1 MIEPGERVHS
11 LMITRSWNTPLL
23 QRRLLP
29 DFANGAE
36 QATMERMEHLEKPS
50 VENASV
56 ESPPTENS
64 APATDQRL
72 VNLSRRS
79 VLLGGIGFLAA
90 CSGATTD
97 STAPASADIVLGGE
111 DPETSAAEVGPTPT
125 PDPERSPI
133 KPASFDY
140 LEGNPGTLT
149 DFAGT
154 PLVINF
160 FASWC
165 PPCRKELPDFE
176 EISQKYS
183 GQVEFLGF
191 SVSDDAET
199 TRELLAETG
208 VTFPVGMDPDQSIHF
223 DLGGIA
229 MPTTLFVDRFGNL
242 ATGRFGAIS
251 KDNLEQLILE
261 EIL

>member
-1 MIEPGERVHS
+1 MIGPGERVHS
-11 LMITRSWNTPLL
+11 LMITRPTKTPLL
-23 QRRLLP
+23 HRRSVP

-36 QATMERMEHLEKPS
+36 QATMESMEHFEKSS

-56 ESPPTENS
+56 EKPPTDDP
-64 APATDQRL
+64 APAADQRL

-90 CSGATTD
+90 CSSATTD
-97 STAPASADIVLGGE
+97 SAAPASADIVLGGE
-111 DPETSAAEVGPTPT
+111 EPETSAADVRPTPT

-133 KPASFDY
+133 KPTSFDY

>member
-1 MIEPGERVHS
+1 MIEPNQRV
-11 LMITRSWNTPLL
+11 LCPMITPSTRRRSK
-23 QRRLLP
+23 RDRS
-29 DFANGAE
+29 NGAE
-36 QATMERMEHLEKPS
+36 HATMVGMDS
-50 VENASV
+50 
-56 ESPPTENS
+56 
-64 APATDQRL
+64 
-72 VNLSRRS
+72 LSRRS
-79 VLLGGIGFLAA
+79 VLLGGLGFLAA
-90 CSGATTD
+90 CS
-97 STAPASADIVLGGE
+97 STATESSTADILLGGE
-111 DPETSAAEVGPTPT
+111 EPQTEPSGDDVTDSAAEDVAAEPPGPTPT
-125 PDPERSPI
+125 PDPERSPV
-133 KPASFDY
+133 KPASFEY
-140 LEGNPGTLT
+140 LEGNPGTLE
-149 DFAGT
+149 DFAGA

-176 EISQKYS
+176 EISQKYA

-191 SVSDDAET
+191 SVTDDAET

-251 KDNLEQLILE
+251 KDDLEQLILE